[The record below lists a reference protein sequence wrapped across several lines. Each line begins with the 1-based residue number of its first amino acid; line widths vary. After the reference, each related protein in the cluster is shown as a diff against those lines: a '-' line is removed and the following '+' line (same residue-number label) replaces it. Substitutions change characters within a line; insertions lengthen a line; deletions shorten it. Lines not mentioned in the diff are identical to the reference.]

1 MAGDPTCFGV
11 PAKGVSGE
19 IWEVDFFLSSN
30 EMFVYHQTAT
40 VKLFF
45 SVWVV
50 ILSFGVFTI
59 E

>member
-1 MAGDPTCFGV
+1 M
-11 PAKGVSGE
+11 SGE
-19 IWEVDFFLSSN
+19 IWEVDVFLSSN
-30 EMFVYHQTAT
+30 ETSVYHQTAT